1 MTLTIPKQ
9 LSSLIDETDASQ
21 QPIDFLGLAGR
32 MSAALANV
40 GTLPIEER
48 RGAFAEIE
56 ALRFQPPHGQRYP
69 WGIYWTPLGSGIR
82 QDGTE
87 FHSPDVAD
95 IDDDI
100 LSHWIARSETANHP
114 ACRARFADLAWEIGR
129 HLKHRQTPDG
139 SQPATPISVQ
149 VQVVL
154 VHRAIDS
161 YLESVT
167 KKLFGD
173 EYDAWKF
180 LDRAIEL
187 SICINDSARINTVK
201 QELFAY
207 YNQAA
212 GGQRPMWWRFD
223 QITWDKAKGLNL
235 TDSEKQQ
242 IIDALEKV
250 LTVSSDH
257 SDTQR
262 FNPHDAMSAADS
274 LARRREQRSEP
285 AEAKR
290 AIKTAALAFEEAA
303 RLANGLTA
311 IAWLEDLIPRYRNL
325 GMVDDAARVERTIR
339 ERARDAKGEMKH
351 IEVPITIPQ
360 AELDDWVNRV
370 LGNSI
375 EEAFGRIAV
384 GSMIK
389 KDATENSVRQMHK
402 DAPLSAM
409 ISISIMGPDGFT
421 AATIGSLENDIEGRS
436 IQHAADQFNW
446 RAPWLYMALNGAK
459 ERYGFDTDKVI
470 ECATRCGWFSSEREP
485 LLRTGIEAWFSDDPV
500 KAIHILVPQ
509 IEAALRDIL
518 AAFGA
523 PVRKPDPDLGGFQVI
538 GMGQVLNHPMFI
550 ELMPAD
556 VRFHLRVLYSDARGI
571 NLRNHLAHG
580 LVHPEML
587 GMGVANWV
595 MHSVL
600 LIGMIRVQPRTS
612 TPLNTAHGAI
622 CTE

>member
-1 MTLTIPKQ
+1 MALTVPKQ
-9 LSSLIDETDASQ
+9 LSGLIDETDASQ

-48 RGAFAEIE
+48 RGAFAEID

-69 WGIYWTPLGSGIR
+69 WGIYWTPLGSGTM

-87 FHSPDVAD
+87 FHSPDIANV
-95 IDDDI
+95 DDEV
-100 LSHWIARSETANHP
+100 LAHWAARSEAAKHP

-129 HLKHRQTPDG
+129 HLKH
-139 SQPATPISVQ
+139 SQAKNGQPTASIGTQ
-149 VQVVL
+149 VQVAL
-154 VHRAIDS
+154 AHRAVDS
-161 YLESVT
+161 YLKSIA
-167 KKLFGD
+167 KNLFGD

-187 SICINDSARINTVK
+187 SIGINDPARINKAK

-207 YNQAA
+207 YTQSAS
-212 GGQRPMWWRFD
+212 GQKPMWWRFD

-235 TDSEKQQ
+235 TDGEKQQ

-285 AEAKR
+285 DEAKR

-325 GMVDDAARVERTIR
+325 GMADDAARVERTIR
-339 ERARDAKGEMKH
+339 ERAGDAKGEMKH

-360 AELDDWVNRV
+360 SEMDDWVNRV

-375 EEAFGRIAV
+375 EDAFGRIAM

-389 KDATENSVRQMHK
+389 KDATENSLRQMLK

-409 ISISIMGPDGFT
+409 ISTSIMGPDGFT

-459 ERYGFDTDKVI
+459 ERYSFDTDKVI
-470 ECATRCGWFSSEREP
+470 ECATRYGWFSSEREP
-485 LLRTGIEAWFSDDPV
+485 LLRTGINAWFADDPV

-509 IEAALRDIL
+509 IEAALRDVL
-518 AAFGA
+518 AALGA

-538 GMGQVLNHPMFI
+538 GMGQVLNHAMFI
-550 ELMPAD
+550 ERMPAD
-556 VRFHLRVLYSDARGI
+556 VRFHFRALYSDARGI

-580 LVHPEML
+580 LVHPGLL

-612 TPLNTAHGAI
+612 TT
-622 CTE
+622 